1 MASVD
6 VLVVGGGPC
15 GLAAA
20 LGAARRGRSVRL
32 LEGSPHLGGM
42 AASFE
47 VAGQRVD
54 HGSHRLHPSATP
66 PVRALLDELL
76 GPDLQ
81 ERRRNGRLHLPRR
94 RVSRASP
101 RASERGVWVDFP
113 LRAPDLVRSVP
124 IGTGA
129 RIAADLVTGP
139 LRHAGDDSY
148 AEFVR
153 AGLGP
158 TALATFHGPM
168 AAKLWGR
175 DPAQLS
181 AELAR
186 RRIAV
191 NGGGRLLR
199 RIARGS
205 RPSGRTFLYP
215 RLGYGEVVDR
225 LADAAA
231 TAGVEISLS
240 TAVAELT
247 AGAPPRATLT
257 DGGRVEA
264 GRVLWTAPLEALA
277 AVVPDPR
284 SAPPPE
290 HRGLVLTYLALD
302 EDRYSEVDA
311 HYVPDAAVAF
321 ARLSEPKNYR
331 TGPDP
336 AGRTVLCAEIPAT
349 AGDTTWSMGD
359 ADLGDLVLDGMRRI
373 GLRLPT
379 VAAVAVRRQARVY
392 PVLTVGADAR
402 RAVLAWSDTLDGV
415 TVLGRQGLH
424 VADNLHHVLDMA
436 LAAAGCLGGGG
447 DGDGW
452 DTARWATERQ
462 RFEAFVVDD

>member
-1 MASVD
+1 MSSVD

-20 LGAARRGRSVRL
+20 LGAARRGHRVRV
-32 LEGSPHLGGM
+32 LEAADRLGGM

-54 HGSHRLHPSATP
+54 HGSHRLHPSAP
-66 PVRALLDELL
+66 PAVRALLDELL

-81 ERRRNGRLHLPRR
+81 ERRRNGRLHLAGR
-94 RVSRASP
+94 
-101 RASERGVWVDFP
+101 WVGFP

-124 IGTGA
+124 VGIGA
-129 RIAADLVTGP
+129 RIASDLVTGP
-139 LRHAGDDSY
+139 WRHPRDDSY

-158 TALATFHGPM
+158 TALDTFHGPM

-191 NGGGRLLR
+191 NGGGRLLQ

-225 LADAAA
+225 LAEAAA
-231 TAGVEISLS
+231 AAGVQIDLS
-240 TAVAELT
+240 TAVEDLR
-247 AGAPPRATLT
+247 AGATPGVTLT
-257 DGGRVEA
+257 DGGHVDA
-264 GRVLWTAPLEALA
+264 GRVLWTAPLDALTGVV
-277 AVVPDPR
+277 AVGPGASTPR
-284 SAPPPE
+284 LV
-290 HRGLVLTYLALD
+290 HRGLVLVYLALD

-336 AGRTVLCAEIPAT
+336 AGATVLCAEVPAT
-349 AGDTTWSMGD
+349 AGDGTWSMDD
-359 ADLGDLVLDGMRRI
+359 AQLGDVVVDGMRRI
-373 GLRLPT
+373 GLRIPPIT
-379 VAAVAVRRQARVY
+379 AVAVRRVASVY
-392 PVLTVGADAR
+392 PVLDVGTDGRGLA
-402 RAVLAWSDTLDGV
+402 LAWSDTLDGV

-436 LAAAGCLGGGG
+436 LAAAGCLGTGEAG
-447 DGDGW
+447 GW
-452 DTARWATERQ
+452 DARRWAAERQ